1 MSDAGAAAPPA
12 AILELRA
19 IEKRYGTDKNPVPV
33 LRGISLRVDAGEYV
47 AIVGPS
53 GSGKSTL
60 LNILGCLDRPSGGSY
75 FLAGDDVA
83 RMDDRSLSRVRNT
96 RIGFV
101 FQSFHLIPHL
111 TVAENVELPLFYARV
126 PRSQRR
132 AKALEVLDKVGLSHR
147 LKHVPNELSGGEC
160 QRTAI
165 ARALTTEPTMLLADE
180 PTGNLD
186 SKTAKEILDL
196 FDQLHAQGSTIILVT
211 HDPGVA
217 SRAEW
222 VLRVLDGKVDRVDAG
237 GRNRAGTTGARA

>member
-1 MSDAGAAAPPA
+1 VSDAGAAAPPA

-186 SKTAKEILDL
+186 SVNSKAILQVLRD
-196 FDQLHAQGSTIILVT
+196 LHASGRTIVMIT
-211 HDPGVA
+211 HDRDIAQNAPRRVA
-217 SRAEW
+217 
-222 VLRVLDGKVDRVDAG
+222 LRDGLVETDSGKPAIG
-237 GRNRAGTTGARA
+237 SAT

>member
-1 MSDAGAAAPPA
+1 VSEPS
-12 AILELRA
+12 AILDLRA
-19 IEKRYGTDKNPVPV
+19 IEKRYGTAQNPVPV
-33 LRGISLRVDAGEYV
+33 LRGIDLRVDAGEYV

-60 LNILGCLDRPSGGSY
+60 LNILGCLDRPTSGSY

-83 RMDDRSLSRVRNT
+83 RMDDKSLSGVRNS

-111 TVAENVELPLFYARV
+111 TVAENVEMPLFYARV
-126 PRSQRR
+126 PRAARR

-147 LKHVPNELSGGEC
+147 LDHLPSELSGGEC

-165 ARALTTEPTMLLADE
+165 ARALTTEPAMLLADE

-186 SKTAKEILDL
+186 SVNSKAILQVLRDL
-196 FDQLHAQGSTIILVT
+196 HGAGRTIVMIT
-211 HDPGVA
+211 HDQDIARNAPRRVA
-217 SRAEW
+217 
-222 VLRVLDGKVDRVDAG
+222 LRDGLVESDSGKPAG
-237 GRNRAGTTGARA
+237 AAA

>member
-186 SKTAKEILDL
+186 SVNSKAILQVLRD
-196 FDQLHAQGSTIILVT
+196 LHASGRTIVMIT
-211 HDPGVA
+211 HDRDIAQNAPRRVA
-217 SRAEW
+217 
-222 VLRVLDGKVDRVDAG
+222 LRDGLVETDSGKPAIG
-237 GRNRAGTTGARA
+237 SAT